1 MNLKEEIKNT
11 VHSLGNLELH
21 GDLIEHYSDTNTLEF
36 RTRENGNVGDEE
48 PGQADISEAINTK
61 KVLLDKYPDNIKK
74 VDWGIVDEW
83 VNLSVEISEK
93 LTK

>member
-11 VHSLGNLELH
+11 VHSLGNLELD
-21 GDLIEHYSDTNTLEF
+21 GDLIEHYSNTNTLEF

-61 KVLLDKYPDNIKK
+61 KVLLDKYPNSIK
-74 VDWGIVDEW
+74 VDWETVDEW
-83 VNLSVEISEK
+83 VGLSVEI
-93 LTK
+93 LQDN